1 MSNGYVQRDAEGVP
15 REFNIC
21 GVLVQARPERQLD
34 VEAALAELP
43 GVEIHQKAQ
52 DGRLI
57 VTVEDTDQVWASET
71 LANVHKIKG
80 VIAASLVYHHRDT
93 DQGSEELES

>member
-43 GVEIHQKAQ
+43 GVE
-52 DGRLI
+52 
-57 VTVEDTDQVWASET
+57 
-71 LANVHKIKG
+71 
-80 VIAASLVYHHRDT
+80 
-93 DQGSEELES
+93 